1 LTIEQIQEALRDY
14 RQNRLNAEK
23 RAIYPRGLAGMRR
36 AEMLRDRMSQ
46 QIIEWKDINWAK
58 SLISIRHEVAKQTKA
73 DDRRR
78 YIPLEPAAAE
88 WLKLVQKPSGPI
100 VDIYQSTHT
109 KLARELFNK
118 LDIELAENGLRNSY
132 ASYGLSFR
140 SLGDVAKATG
150 DLESTLKRFYIHP
163 LEPGVGRA
171 WFDIRPGLEDKII
184 PIKAAI

>member
-1 LTIEQIQEALRDY
+1 MALKA
-14 RQNRLNAEK
+14 QSLGQ
-23 RAIYPRGLAGMRR
+23 PRTPKYFASGCACSR
-36 AEMLRDRMSQ
+36 S
-46 QIIEWKDINWAK
+46 
-58 SLISIRHEVAKQTKA
+58 ISGFGVGSGFETRSTQKQ
-73 DDRRR
+73 
-78 YIPLEPAAAE
+78 
-88 WLKLVQKPSGPI
+88 
-100 VDIYQSTHT
+100 YQSTLT